1 MEVILV
7 ARERSEEE
15 QGVRDPAPWSIEA
28 LTPEVSERLV
38 EMRKIVDQIKRKR
51 QLEARQKKFKTNH
64 AKK

>member
-1 MEVILV
+1 MADDV
-7 ARERSEEE
+7 
-15 QGVRDPAPWSIEA
+15 GIEA
-28 LTPEVSERLV
+28 EPPEVSERLV